1 MCAAQVPSFHELPD
15 DLLRL
20 AGKKHEHSPRTLTEG
35 ASISRAV
42 PRAAMPRQ
50 AVRPHSRF
58 QLSAVFCRS
67 LLCHYVRN
75 PVNLGSRLLCY
86 TALSLLDVP
95 TTARPHPHAVHAVG
109 TFCTPTKT
117 QPASS
122 CTLLAEDLV
131 YSLYAQGLIFYRVAA
146 SDAALADGPST
157 LGAFTFVMLISYLLP
172 FAAIPIFVY
181 DKQFYL
187 RESGLGLYATWVY
200 TISQACAH
208 HRHHSRHKT
217 ASPPNS
223 ITRRHTQHLLIGL
236 LHAATGGQEETEP
249 HTAPLPPSCSR
260 RRRFLRHGCSR

>member
-1 MCAAQVPSFHELPD
+1 M
-15 DLLRL
+15 
-20 AGKKHEHSPRTLTEG
+20 
-35 ASISRAV
+35 
-42 PRAAMPRQ
+42 
-50 AVRPHSRF
+50 
-58 QLSAVFCRS
+58 
-67 LLCHYVRN
+67 
-75 PVNLGSRLLCY
+75 
-86 TALSLLDVP
+86 
-95 TTARPHPHAVHAVG
+95 HAVG

-208 HRHHSRHKT
+208 HRHHSRHIT

-223 ITRRHTQHLLIGL
+223 ITRRHTRSISSSDTFTRQLAVRRKLSHTRPPCPRLAP
-236 LHAATGGQEETEP
+236 AAGD
-249 HTAPLPPSCSR
+249 S
-260 RRRFLRHGCSR
+260 

>member
-1 MCAAQVPSFHELPD
+1 M
-15 DLLRL
+15 
-20 AGKKHEHSPRTLTEG
+20 
-35 ASISRAV
+35 
-42 PRAAMPRQ
+42 
-50 AVRPHSRF
+50 
-58 QLSAVFCRS
+58 
-67 LLCHYVRN
+67 
-75 PVNLGSRLLCY
+75 
-86 TALSLLDVP
+86 
-95 TTARPHPHAVHAVG
+95 HAVG

-208 HRHHSRHKT
+208 TTDIT
-217 ASPPNS
+217 AAIKRRPRLTLSHGATRSISSSDSFTRQLAVRRKLSHTRPPCP
-223 ITRRHTQHLLIGL
+223 RLAP
-236 LHAATGGQEETEP
+236 AAGD
-249 HTAPLPPSCSR
+249 S
-260 RRRFLRHGCSR
+260 